1 MTQRT
6 DRLLLV
12 NAMLGQFISGFA
24 ARMFAVSLP
33 TIAGSL
39 HADIL
44 AIAWAIIAYQLAGI
58 SLSVVFG
65 RLGDIH
71 GRQAIYGGGFV
82 VMTVS
87 SLLCGFAPSA
97 WWLIA
102 FRFVQGIGAAM
113 LASADPRAGHGSHAR
128 ARCRP
133 G

>member
-58 SLSVVFG
+58 ESVRLVPAASGTSTAG
-65 RLGDIH
+65 RPSM
-71 GRQAIYGGGFV
+71 AAA
-82 VMTVS
+82 S
-87 SLLCGFAPSA
+87 SS
-97 WWLIA
+97 
-102 FRFVQGIGAAM
+102 
-113 LASADPRAGHGSHAR
+113 
-128 ARCRP
+128 
-133 G
+133 